1 MLNDKG
7 GINGRKITL
16 ISLDDAYNPAKT
28 VEHTRRLVELDD
40 VLLLF
45 SSVGTTT
52 NLAVRKYTN
61 GKKVPQIFVAGGD
74 TAWGDH
80 QNFPWTIGWMP
91 TYRAEARL
99 YAKHILKNRPNAKV
113 AVLYANDEYGKDYLQ
128 GFKEGFGDKAATMI
142 VATASF
148 EWTDPTVDSQI
159 ISLKGSG
166 ADTLF
171 TATAGRQASQAIQKV
186 WDMGWKPAHYTA
198 IPATSPRGI
207 LAPVGLEKSVGMISA
222 YYAKDPS
229 QKRWRDDPAIK
240 EYFAWAKQYYVG
252 DPEDGIATYG
262 YQVAQAMEYVLRKC
276 GDNLSRENVMKVV
289 TSMKDVEFPL
299 LYPGVKVNTSATDY
313 HPIRQFVMN
322 RFDGKEWVPFTDLL
336 TED

>member
-1 MLNDKG
+1 
-7 GINGRKITL
+7 
-16 ISLDDAYNPAKT
+16 
-28 VEHTRRLVELDD
+28 
-40 VLLLF
+40 
-45 SSVGTTT
+45 
-52 NLAVRKYTN
+52 
-61 GKKVPQIFVAGGD
+61 
-74 TAWGDH
+74 
-80 QNFPWTIGWMP
+80 
-91 TYRAEARL
+91 
-99 YAKHILKNRPNAKV
+99 
-113 AVLYANDEYGKDYLQ
+113 
-128 GFKEGFGDKAATMI
+128 
-142 VATASF
+142 
-148 EWTDPTVDSQI
+148 
-159 ISLKGSG
+159 
-166 ADTLF
+166 
-171 TATAGRQASQAIQKV
+171 
-186 WDMGWKPAHYTA
+186 
-198 IPATSPRGI
+198 
-207 LAPVGLEKSVGMISA
+207 MISA